1 MSKAKKTIIII
12 MAALILILA
21 TILIG
26 YIINDFIETRTPD
39 DFSLEHG
46 NI

>member
-1 MSKAKKTIIII
+1 MSKVKKTIIII
-12 MAALILILA
+12 MAALMLISA

-26 YIINDFIETRTPD
+26 YIINDFIEARTPN
-39 DFSLEHG
+39 DFSLEHR